1 MAAPKRQALG
11 RGLSALLKE
20 TENVKSAKDTHADK
34 LVGAIAEI
42 EIDKIQVNPFQPRT
56 RFDEEAIE
64 ELSISIRELGVI
76 QPITVRKM
84 PEGTFQII
92 SGERR
97 FRASKHLGNKTIPAY
112 VRIADDQTMLEMA
125 LVENIQREELD
136 AIEVALSYQRLI
148 EECKLTQEAM
158 SDRVG
163 KKRSTITN
171 YLRLLKLQPIIQAGL
186 RDKMISMG
194 HARAII
200 NIENEEDQLS
210 LYEQAIAKELSVR
223 QIEEAVR
230 RIKEKNAASKDSTV
244 KTNVKEEV
252 TEKYSEIKSVLA
264 EHLSSDVVLTRNQ
277 KGKGKIVIN
286 FKNDDDFERILN
298 LITP

>member
-20 TENVKSAKDTHADK
+20 TENVKSAKDANADK

-42 EIDKIQVNPFQPRT
+42 EISKIVENPFQPRT
-56 RFDEEAIE
+56 KFDEEAIR
-64 ELSISIRELGVI
+64 ELSISIKELGVI
-76 QPITVRKM
+76 QPITVRK
-84 PEGTFQII
+84 TADSSFQII

-97 FRASKHLGNKTIPAY
+97 FRASKLAGKTAIPAY
-112 VRIADDQTMLEMA
+112 IRLADDQTMLEMA

-136 AIEVALSYQRLI
+136 AIEIALSYQRLI

-163 KKRSTITN
+163 KKRSTISN
-171 YLRLLKLQPIIQAGL
+171 YLRLLKLQPIVQAGL

-200 NIENEEDQLS
+200 NIEDQEAQLG
-210 LYEQAIAKELSVR
+210 LYEEAIAKAYSVR
-223 QIEEAVR
+223 QLEEAVR
-230 RIKEKNAASKDSTV
+230 RIKEGSSAKAKSN
-244 KTNVKEEV
+244 TNELKPRY
-252 TEKYSEIKSVLA
+252 TEIRDVLSD
-264 EHLSSDVVLTRNQ
+264 HLNSQVNLSRNTR
-277 KGKGKIVIN
+277 GKGKIVIP
-286 FKNDDDFERILN
+286 FKNDEDFERILS
-298 LITP
+298 LLTK

>member
-20 TENVKSAKDTHADK
+20 TENVKSAKDANADK

-42 EIDKIQVNPFQPRT
+42 EISRIVENPFQPRT
-56 RFDEEAIE
+56 KFDEEAIR
-64 ELSISIRELGVI
+64 ELSISIQQLGVI
-76 QPITVRKM
+76 QPITVRK
-84 PEGTFQII
+84 TANSSFQII

-97 FRASKHLGNKTIPAY
+97 FRASKLAGKTGIPAY
-112 VRIADDQTMLEMA
+112 IRLADDQTMLEMA

-136 AIEVALSYQRLI
+136 AIEIALSYQRLI

-163 KKRSTITN
+163 KKRSTISN
-171 YLRLLKLQPIIQAGL
+171 YLRLLKLQPIVQAGL

-200 NIENEEDQLS
+200 NIDDQEEQLK
-210 LYEQAIAKELSVR
+210 LYEEAILKSYSVR
-223 QIEEAVR
+223 QLEEAVR
-230 RIKEKNAASKDSTV
+230 KLKSGGEKELQTQASEP
-244 KTNVKEEV
+244 NPR
-252 TEKYSEIKSVLA
+252 YSEIKDILSD
-264 EHLSSDVVLTRNQ
+264 HLNSQVNLSRNTR
-277 KGKGKIVIN
+277 GKGKIVIP
-286 FKNDDDFERILN
+286 FKNDEDFERILS
-298 LITP
+298 LLTK